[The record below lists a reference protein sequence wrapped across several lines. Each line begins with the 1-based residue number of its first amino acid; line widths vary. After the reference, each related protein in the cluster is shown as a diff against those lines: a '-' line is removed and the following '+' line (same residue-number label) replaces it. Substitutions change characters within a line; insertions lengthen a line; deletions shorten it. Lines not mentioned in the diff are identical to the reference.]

1 MAWDLQVTEVILH
14 QPAKRVEKILKWI
27 NNGGLAAPLWC
38 TNPYLSP
45 PPFSTIQILLRNH
58 HMQSQAAQL
67 PQAVKTSDDKY
78 IKTIA
83 KEDQCSTEKQR

>member
-1 MAWDLQVTEVILH
+1 
-14 QPAKRVEKILKWI
+14 
-27 NNGGLAAPLWC
+27 
-38 TNPYLSP
+38 
-45 PPFSTIQILLRNH
+45 
-58 HMQSQAAQL
+58 MQSQAAQL